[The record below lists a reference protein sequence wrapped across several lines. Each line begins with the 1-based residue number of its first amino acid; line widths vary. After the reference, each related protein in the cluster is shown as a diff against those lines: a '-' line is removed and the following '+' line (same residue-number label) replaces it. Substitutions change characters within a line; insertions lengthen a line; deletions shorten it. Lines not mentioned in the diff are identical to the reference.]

1 MSFLIRKITKSKWK
15 NSNDP
20 EGLEELEINKLSS
33 DAITSCLRTSK
44 NSLSFWEISDIND
57 DSTLEN
63 NIDLKNV
70 ILALL
75 TSPKNE
81 DVSALDIV
89 YFEKNEDLL
98 KENGISLDKTDGDTI
113 DDNLKSLHIDLC
125 NLNHK
130 SLTFIANKMCS
141 CLNKNHHK
149 RFTKKSLKDL
159 LKCHIQV
166 NKELL
171 PKLTPKLQE
180 KLDD

>member
-44 NSLSFWEISDIND
+44 NSLSFWEVSDIND
-57 DSTLEN
+57 ESTLEN

-75 TSPKNE
+75 TSPKSE
-81 DVSALDIV
+81 DVNALDIV
-89 YFEKNEDLL
+89 YFEKNEELL

-141 CLNKNHHK
+141 CLNQNHHK

-159 LKCHIQV
+159 LKDHVRI

-171 PKLTPKLQE
+171 PKLTSKLQE
-180 KLDD
+180 KLGN